1 MKKWFGTLVCVWLLA
16 GGAKSGLF
24 DQIARMLSSVAQV
37 SESAANVASVVLDGS
52 ADFATSTT
60 NAVLSFSTGSVN
72 VARTAWRGVD
82 LVNVNCTKTAGKVIG
97 ASAQAVARWFN
108 SSLGKTVTQAN
119 FSEPIHLWTALA
131 YSVTAELHTL
141 HAMKDYL
148 DVRGSYWQAR
158 GTATHTGFRSF
169 EMEYSFIQVAFA
181 ARWANPLWEALNIS
195 VLAENVQVTT
205 LVQEFADAVQV
216 QNVTWHIVPDSWTA
230 STDDRFLT
238 FLPLRFTFALLGE
251 MGFMLLGIFLW
262 LMGLCTVPPQQ
273 WVILSKEKMRNLTTD
288 GLEWLKRRLSIE

>member
-148 DVRGSYWQAR
+148 DVR
-158 GTATHTGFRSF
+158 
-169 EMEYSFIQVAFA
+169 
-181 ARWANPLWEALNIS
+181 L
-195 VLAENVQVTT
+195 VLAGTGNRYTHWFSKFRDGVQLHSGCFCCTMGK
-205 LVQEFADAVQV
+205 
-216 QNVTWHIVPDSWTA
+216 S
-230 STDDRFLT
+230 
-238 FLPLRFTFALLGE
+238 ALGSAE
-251 MGFMLLGIFLW
+251 YQCPRRKCAGNYPGAGIR
-262 LMGLCTVPPQQ
+262 GC
-273 WVILSKEKMRNLTTD
+273 SA
-288 GLEWLKRRLSIE
+288 GAKRDLAHRVRQLDCEHG